1 MKEKECF
8 IFKEAPDFYRMNDR
22 GEIGKGDGG
31 GDGQRTV
38 EDIEEGYKE
47 RQDLEKKREKNKA
60 PSTKE
65 LREYKRKLI
74 SIHAKDVELNFPS
87 AYPVLGLKD
96 EDEEKSTTSSSSSN
110 DKGGG
115 GNTKKQPTTKKRK
128 RTEDVTRPRSSANK
142 KKK

>member
-22 GEIGKGDGG
+22 GEIGKGGDG

-74 SIHAKDVELNFPS
+74 SVHAKDVELNFPS

-96 EDEEKSTTSSSSSN
+96 EDEEKSTSSSSSSN
-110 DKGGG
+110 NEGGSG
-115 GNTKKQPTTKKRK
+115 GKKQPATKKRK
-128 RTEDVTRPRSSANK
+128 RTEDVTRPRSSNK